1 VINRLTLECDACSTR
16 IITRTAIGLG
26 NTQVLAF
33 PCPVCSVGIIFRMQI
48 DQEAVSFTYETKPD
62 NAHWVD
68 SEEGAKFEATF
79 DVDFLVPR
87 TEVVC
92 EHRPGALRVSPYMQ
106 ATRRFL
112 DYRQFSTQE
121 GERREWLAER
131 APIVERLCVHFER
144 QNWDV
149 FTKEIRKLDSGISVE
164 NQIERF
170 EAVCLASREYLGLLT
185 FPQHFKLVPRIEQR
199 LALAR
204 SISAEVTERVL
215 LRELQRTGRL
225 LEWWTQIRDVRAAYF
240 DAYPYYHPIL
250 QPLYWKEKDDVVN
263 KYVVTNKG
271 FSVLKDLYISAF
283 ETLARISVIAIGLE
297 AVIHYRKLEIPAKK
311 GRLSTSDFEA
321 LSTAN
326 KRDRLIQYPIGDV
339 FGDFLDTRVRN
350 GIGHNS
356 ARYDAVDDAVIP
368 VKSKA
373 GELKT
378 DKINYTEFCR
388 KVVSMVSRL
397 FVVETYLNAAV
408 RAVGGHLDG
417 GANS

>member
-1 VINRLTLECDACSTR
+1 MINRQTLECDACSTR

-33 PCPVCSVGIIFRMQI
+33 PCPVCSVGIIFRMHI
-48 DQEAVSFTYETKPD
+48 DQEAVSFEYEPNPD

-87 TEVVC
+87 KDVVC
-92 EHRPGALRVSPYMQ
+92 EHVPGALRVSPWMQ

-112 DYRQFSTQE
+112 DYQLFSTQE
-121 GERREWLAER
+121 GQRRQWLAER
-131 APIVERLCVHFER
+131 APIVGRLCVHFER

-149 FTKEIRKLDSGISVE
+149 FTKEVRKPDPDISIE
-164 NQIERF
+164 NQKERF
-170 EAVCLASREYLGLLT
+170 EAVYLASHQYLKLLT
-185 FPQHFKLVPRIEQR
+185 FPQHFKIVPRIEQR

-204 SISAEVTERVL
+204 SISAELTEIGL
-215 LRELQRTGRL
+215 FQGLQRTGRL
-225 LEWWTQIRDVRAAYF
+225 LEWWKQLRDVRSAYF
-240 DAYPYYHPIL
+240 AAYPYYHTVL
-250 QPLYWKEKDDVVN
+250 QPLYWEDKGDVAN
-263 KYVVTNKG
+263 RYVVINKG
-271 FSVLKDLYISAF
+271 FPALKDLYITAF
-283 ETLARISVIAIGLE
+283 ETLARISVIAVGLE
-297 AVIHYRKLEIPAKK
+297 AVIHYRELELPTKK
-311 GRLSTSDFEA
+311 GSLSIFDFEA

-356 ARYDAVDDAVIP
+356 ARYDAVDDAVIL
-368 VKSKA
+368 VKSK
-373 GELKT
+373 GSELKT
-378 DKINYTEFCR
+378 EKINYTEFCR
-388 KVVSMVSRL
+388 KVVSTVSRL

-408 RAVGGHLDG
+408 RALGGHPEG
-417 GANS
+417 